1 MSRDLVN
8 FIDLDDLE
16 HRIVFL
22 FMRVVRAAKVA
33 GGSSEVDVQVTLSQ
47 TATLDADVPPG
58 VIEVLEGFSTAV
70 TLPEKADLL
79 VAEIVGSIASEEG
92 LHATMRDAQARHVKR
107 PYDPASYIPNR
118 CQTVAAPAT
127 YALHYALGPP
137 QFDWGKLKGEPVR
150 RLPQSC
156 RAR

>member
-1 MSRDLVN
+1 MLALIAARAGARKVYAIEANAEAVRRAREAVSR
-8 FIDLDDLE
+8 
-16 HRIVFL
+16 
-22 FMRVVRAAKVA
+22 
-33 GGSSEVDVQVTLSQ
+33 
-47 TATLDADVPPG
+47 ATDVPPG